1 MLEEKIELGLDLPP
15 AAGPFFK
22 LDDPVRGVLDN
33 TEYVLSGV
41 IFYDVTSRVQRY
53 SIRRGKSRQLENFN
67 AGIASVVFGNLDR
80 AFDPTYTASPYYGQ
94 VIPKREIRITTNGQ
108 RRYTGL
114 IDDWNLDYSVSTES
128 TASITASDGFAK
140 LANQTLT
147 EGTATPQLPG
157 ARINAILD
165 SSDVLWPVGA
175 RDIDTGTVLLGAD
188 VLPAGGNVLNYL
200 QQVENTELGHFYIDK
215 SGRVTF
221 KDARALLPNSSTVVT
236 LADDGTGIPYAGMQ
250 VVYGSELLYNQIVA
264 SSVSAA
270 GTAIADAL
278 ESQETYGI
286 QTYSRNDLLM
296 SEGEDLDKYVLSLA
310 RLYKNPEY
318 RFENITINLDTLTSD
333 QVTAVLGLE
342 IGSLCKIVFTP
353 NGVAPAI
360 EKYAEVIAVSD
371 STDVVRH
378 SVTLGFAT
386 LDTVPFVLDDAV
398 FGRLNT
404 GTLG

>member
-1 MLEEKIELGLDLPP
+1 MLTEKIELGLDLLPE
-15 AAGPFFK
+15 AGPFFK

-33 TEYVLSGV
+33 TDYVLSGV

-53 SIRRGKSRQLENFN
+53 AIRRGKSRQLENFN
-67 AGIASVVFGNLDR
+67 TGVASVSFGNRDR

-108 RRYTGL
+108 RRFTGL
-114 IDDWNLDYSVSTES
+114 IDDWNLDYSITGES
-128 TASITASDGFAK
+128 IASISASDAFAK
-140 LANQTLT
+140 FANQTLT

-165 SSDVLWPVGA
+165 SSDVLWPEDA
-175 RDIDTGTVLLGAD
+175 RDIDAGTVLLGAD
-188 VLPAGGNVLNYL
+188 VLPPGGNVLNYF
-200 QQVENTELGHFYIDK
+200 QQIENTELGHFYIDK
-215 SGRVTF
+215 LGNVAF
-221 KDARALLPNSSTVVT
+221 KDANALIPDSSTLVT
-236 LADDGTGIPYAGMQ
+236 LADDGTGIPYSGMQ

-264 SSVSAA
+264 SSISAA

-278 ESQETYGI
+278 ESQQTYGI
-286 QTYSRNDLLM
+286 QTYTRTDLLAANIDDV
-296 SEGEDLDKYVLSLA
+296 EAYVLSLA
-310 RLYKNPEY
+310 RLYQNPEY
-318 RFENITINLDTLTSD
+318 RFENVTINLDTLTPD
-333 QVTAVLGLE
+333 QVISVLNLE

-360 EKYAEVIAVSD
+360 EKYAEVIALSD

-378 SVTLGFAT
+378 SITFGFAT
-386 LDTVPFVLDDAV
+386 LDYVPFVLDDAV

>member
-33 TEYVLSGV
+33 TDYVLSGV
-41 IFYDVTSRVQRY
+41 IFYDVTDRVQRY

-94 VIPKREIRITTNGQ
+94 IIPKREIRISTNGQ

-157 ARINAILD
+157 ARINAVLD

-175 RDIDTGTVLLGAD
+175 RDIDAGTVPLGAD

-215 SGRVTF
+215 LGRVTF
-221 KDARALLPNSSTVVT
+221 KDADALLPDSDTVVT

-296 SEGEDLDKYVLSLA
+296 SEAEDLDKYVLSLA

-333 QVTAVLGLE
+333 QVTDVLGLE

>member
-1 MLEEKIELGLDLPP
+1 MLDEKIELGLDLPP

-33 TEYVLSGV
+33 TDYVLSGV
-41 IFYDVTSRVQRY
+41 IFYDVTDRVQRY

-94 VIPKREIRITTNGQ
+94 VIPKREIRISTNGQ

-157 ARINAILD
+157 ARINAVLD
-165 SSDVLWPVGA
+165 SSDVLWPVDA
-175 RDIDTGTVLLGAD
+175 RDIDAGTVLLGAD

-215 SGRVTF
+215 LGRVTF
-221 KDARALLPNSSTVVT
+221 KDADALLPDSDTVVT

-264 SSVSAA
+264 SSVNAS

-296 SEGEDLDKYVLSLA
+296 SEAEDLDAYVLSLA

-318 RFENITINLDTLTSD
+318 RFENITINLDTLTPE
-333 QVTAVLGLE
+333 QVTDVLGLE